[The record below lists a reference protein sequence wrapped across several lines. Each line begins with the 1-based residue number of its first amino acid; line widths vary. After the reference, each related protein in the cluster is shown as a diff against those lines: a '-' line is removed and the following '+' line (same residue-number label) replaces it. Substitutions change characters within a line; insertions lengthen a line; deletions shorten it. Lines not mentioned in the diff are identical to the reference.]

1 MSMNESQ
8 ITSIEASIKALMATG
23 NPLMPGLRNLF
34 PNITFVRCSARD
46 MEATPYRIS
55 NKFQLY
61 LLDRSEVCIRLTDRL
76 ESADGVIV
84 AELESDD

>member
-1 MSMNESQ
+1 MPINENQ

-23 NPLMPGLRNLF
+23 NPLVPGLRSLF
-34 PNITFVRCSARD
+34 PDITFVRCSARD
-46 MEATPYRIS
+46 MDAPPYRTS

-61 LLDRSEVCIRLTDRL
+61 LLDRSEVCIRLTDRP

-84 AELESDD
+84 AEVERDD